1 MSKSGKI
8 ALGGLLTALG
18 VVLMFLTGL
27 IPIGT
32 YALPAIAGV
41 LLIVAVIEI
50 GAKWAWM
57 IYAAVAVLSLLFAA
71 DKEAALLFVLFFGYY
86 PVLKSFLERISNKV
100 LSWISKFAVF
110 NVAVVAC
117 FFLAVNFLQLPE
129 DSFTVFGIY
138 LPWVFLILG
147 NAVFLIYD
155 IALSGLVAT
164 YVEKLHHIV
173 TKTLKFF

>member
-1 MSKSGKI
+1 MSQSGKI
-8 ALGGLLTALG
+8 ALGGLLTARG

-164 YVEKLHHIV
+164 YVEKLHHRV
-173 TKTLKFF
+173 TKTLK

>member
-71 DKEAALLFVLFFGYY
+71 DKEAALLFVLFFVYY

-164 YVEKLHHIV
+164 YVEKLHHRV
-173 TKTLKFF
+173 TKTLK

>member
-129 DSFTVFGIY
+129 DSFTVFGFY

-164 YVEKLHHIV
+164 YV
-173 TKTLKFF
+173 

>member
-71 DKEAALLFVLFFGYY
+71 DKEAALLVVLFFGYY

-164 YVEKLHHIV
+164 YVEKLHHRV
-173 TKTLKFF
+173 TKTLK

>member
-8 ALGGLLTALG
+8 ALRGLQTALG

-27 IPIGT
+27 IPIAT

-71 DKEAALLFVLFFGYY
+71 DKEAALLFVLFYGYY

-164 YVEKLHHIV
+164 YVEKLHHRV
-173 TKTLKFF
+173 TKTLK

>member
-1 MSKSGKI
+1 MSNSGKI

-164 YVEKLHHIV
+164 YVEKLHHRV
-173 TKTLKFF
+173 TKTLK

>member
-155 IALSGLVAT
+155 IALAGLVAT
-164 YVEKLHHIV
+164 YVEKLHHRV
-173 TKTLKFF
+173 TKTLK

>member
-155 IALSGLVAT
+155 IALSVFVAT
-164 YVEKLHHIV
+164 YVEKLHNRV
-173 TKTLKFF
+173 TKTLK

>member
-86 PVLKSFLERISNKV
+86 PVLKSFLERISNKF

-164 YVEKLHHIV
+164 YVEKLHHRV
-173 TKTLKFF
+173 TKTLK

>member
-57 IYAAVAVLSLLFAA
+57 IYAPVAVLSLLFAA

-164 YVEKLHHIV
+164 YVEKLHHRV
-173 TKTLKFF
+173 TKTLK

>member
-1 MSKSGKI
+1 MRKSGKI

-164 YVEKLHHIV
+164 YVEKLHHRV
-173 TKTLKFF
+173 TKTLK

>member
-71 DKEAALLFVLFFGYY
+71 DKEAALLFVLVFGYY

-164 YVEKLHHIV
+164 YVEKLHHRV
-173 TKTLKFF
+173 TKTLK

>member
-86 PVLKSFLERISNKV
+86 PVLKSFLERISSKV

-117 FFLAVNFLQLPE
+117 FFLAVSFLQLPE

-164 YVEKLHHIV
+164 YVEKLHHRV
-173 TKTLKFF
+173 TKTLK

>member
-1 MSKSGKI
+1 LSKSGKI

-117 FFLAVNFLQLPE
+117 FFLAVNFLQLPK

-164 YVEKLHHIV
+164 YVEKLHHRV
-173 TKTLKFF
+173 TKTLK

>member
-110 NVAVVAC
+110 NVAVAC

-164 YVEKLHHIV
+164 YVEKLHHRV
-173 TKTLKFF
+173 TKTLK

>member
-155 IALSGLVAT
+155 IVLSGLVAT
-164 YVEKLHHIV
+164 YVEKLHHRV
-173 TKTLKFF
+173 TKTLK

>member
-129 DSFTVFGIY
+129 DFVYCIWHLFA
-138 LPWVFLILG
+138 WVFLILG

-164 YVEKLHHIV
+164 YVEKLHHRV
-173 TKTLKFF
+173 TKTLK

>member
-164 YVEKLHHIV
+164 YVEKLHHRV
-173 TKTLKFF
+173 TKTLK

>member
-57 IYAAVAVLSLLFAA
+57 VYAAVAVLSLLFAA

-164 YVEKLHHIV
+164 YVEKLHHRV
-173 TKTLKFF
+173 TKTLK

>member
-86 PVLKSFLERISNKV
+86 PALKSFLERISNKV

-164 YVEKLHHIV
+164 YVEKLHHRV
-173 TKTLKFF
+173 TKTLK

>member
-57 IYAAVAVLSLLFAA
+57 IYAAVAVLSLLCAA

-164 YVEKLHHIV
+164 YVEKLHHRV
-173 TKTLKFF
+173 TKTLK

>member
-71 DKEAALLFVLFFGYY
+71 YKEAALLFVLFFGYY

-164 YVEKLHHIV
+164 YVEKLHHRV
-173 TKTLKFF
+173 TKTLK

>member
-110 NVAVVAC
+110 NVAAVAC

-164 YVEKLHHIV
+164 YVEKLHHRV
-173 TKTLKFF
+173 TKTLK

>member
-117 FFLAVNFLQLPE
+117 FFLAVNFLQLPK
-129 DSFTVFGIY
+129 DSFTVFGFY

-164 YVEKLHHIV
+164 YVEKLHHRV
-173 TKTLKFF
+173 TKTLK

>member
-1 MSKSGKI
+1 
-8 ALGGLLTALG
+8 
-18 VVLMFLTGL
+18 MFLTGL

-86 PVLKSFLERISNKV
+86 PVLKSFFRTD
-100 LSWISKFAVF
+100 
-110 NVAVVAC
+110 
-117 FFLAVNFLQLPE
+117 LQ
-129 DSFTVFGIY
+129 
-138 LPWVFLILG
+138 
-147 NAVFLIYD
+147 
-155 IALSGLVAT
+155 
-164 YVEKLHHIV
+164 
-173 TKTLKFF
+173 

>member
-1 MSKSGKI
+1 
-8 ALGGLLTALG
+8 
-18 VVLMFLTGL
+18 MFLTGL

-117 FFLAVNFLQLPE
+117 FFLAVNFLQLPHLFAVGLF
-129 DSFTVFGIY
+129 DSWQCCVPD
-138 LPWVFLILG
+138 LRHRLVW
-147 NAVFLIYD
+147 
-155 IALSGLVAT
+155 LSGYLC
-164 YVEKLHHIV
+164 
-173 TKTLKFF
+173 

>member
-110 NVAVVAC
+110 SVAVVAC

-164 YVEKLHHIV
+164 YVEKLHHRV
-173 TKTLKFF
+173 TKTLK

>member
-164 YVEKLHHIV
+164 YVEKQHHRV
-173 TKTLKFF
+173 TKTLK

>member
-110 NVAVVAC
+110 NVSVVAC

-164 YVEKLHHIV
+164 YVEKLHHRV
-173 TKTLKFF
+173 TKTLK

>member
-8 ALGGLLTALG
+8 DLVGMLKALG

-57 IYAAVAVLSLLFAA
+57 IYDAVAVLSLLFAA

-155 IALSGLVAT
+155 IALSGLVPT
-164 YVEKLHHIV
+164 YVEKLHHRV
-173 TKTLKFF
+173 TKTLK

>member
-8 ALGGLLTALG
+8 ALGGLLT
-18 VVLMFLTGL
+18 FLTGL

-129 DSFTVFGIY
+129 DSFTVFGFY

-164 YVEKLHHIV
+164 YVEKLHHRV
-173 TKTLKFF
+173 TKTLK

>member
-8 ALGGLLTALG
+8 ALGGLLAALG

-164 YVEKLHHIV
+164 YVEKLHHRV
-173 TKTLKFF
+173 TKTLK

>member
-138 LPWVFLILG
+138 LPWVFLAMLC
-147 NAVFLIYD
+147 
-155 IALSGLVAT
+155 S
-164 YVEKLHHIV
+164 
-173 TKTLKFF
+173 

>member
-8 ALGGLLTALG
+8 ALGGLLTALV

-164 YVEKLHHIV
+164 YVEKLHHRV
-173 TKTLKFF
+173 TKTLK

>member
-155 IALSGLVAT
+155 CLLYTSDAADD
-164 YVEKLHHIV
+164 
-173 TKTLKFF
+173 

>member
-41 LLIVAVIEI
+41 LLMAVIEI

-164 YVEKLHHIV
+164 YVEKLHHRV
-173 TKTLKFF
+173 TKTLK

>member
-18 VVLMFLTGL
+18 VVLMFLPGL

-164 YVEKLHHIV
+164 YVEKLHHRV
-173 TKTLKFF
+173 TKTLK